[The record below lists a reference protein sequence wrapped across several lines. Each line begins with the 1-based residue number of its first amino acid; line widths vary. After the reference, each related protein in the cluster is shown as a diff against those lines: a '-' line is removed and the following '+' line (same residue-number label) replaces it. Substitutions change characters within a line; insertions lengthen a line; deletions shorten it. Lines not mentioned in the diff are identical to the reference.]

1 MQKSVFFA
9 TRRSAYKR
17 GSFTLWRQIM
27 GAKNLAC
34 KMVTIKHIYYGLP
47 ADFQCET
54 FSWRKFFN
62 AVLSNLRFSSAEPGL
77 GTC

>member
-1 MQKSVFFA
+1 
-9 TRRSAYKR
+9 
-17 GSFTLWRQIM
+17 M

-34 KMVTIKHIYYGLP
+34 KMVTIKHVYDGLP

-62 AVLSNLRFSSAEPGL
+62 AVLPNLRFSSAEPGL